1 MPKITPDQ
9 GLKIIENHIQLGRND
24 LADKLLETWLKY
36 LKSAQ
41 QKVKKSAIK
50 DSNLWKRILAANF
63 NIFISQHPKDTW
75 TTEKGLQGLIK
86 YTYNLMEIMSFKP
99 TGLISKPNNYR
110 VRVSS
115 PKEGLDIIEKLN
127 KLDHHAAEL
136 WLTNWLK
143 NATSEQYKVPEET
156 MIDIWDRVLVANF
169 NTYIKPKKD
178 SNIWTI
184 KKGREGLRRYIAN
197 LTIIKSLRP
206 KNKVL
211 TPIQQAVMLLP
222 ELCRNEQEDSV
233 SVDISDFKILLSDW
247 QFRKNATTAN
257 IISPTSSPIRRTKR
271 LASPTIEQSSPLKRR
286 NAANTL
292 VRMKHSIFSNDSD
305 RKENEHSEL
314 KP

>member
-1 MPKITPDQ
+1 MPNTTPDQ
-9 GLKIIENHIQLGRND
+9 GLEIIENHILSGRND
-24 LADKLLETWLKY
+24 LAEELLETWLKY

-41 QKVKKSAIK
+41 QEVKNSVMKNS
-50 DSNLWKRILAANF
+50 SLWKQILAANF
-63 NIFISQHPKDTW
+63 NIFISQHPKGTW
-75 TTEKGLQGLIK
+75 ATEKGLQGLIK

-99 TGLISKPNNYR
+99 TGLISKPKNYL

-115 PKEGLDIIEKLN
+115 PKEGLDIIEKLT
-127 KLDHHAAEL
+127 KLDHYAAEL

-184 KKGREGLRRYIAN
+184 KKGQDGLCRYIAN

-222 ELCRNEQEDSV
+222 QLCRKEQDDSV
-233 SVDISDFKILLSDW
+233 SVDIRDFKILLSDW
-247 QFRKNATTAN
+247 LSRKNATIAN
-257 IISPTSSPIRRTKR
+257 IISTTSPHVPRTKR
-271 LASPTIEQSSPLKRR
+271 KASSTFEQPSPLKRR

-305 RKENEHSEL
+305 RKENEHSEF